1 MTDRITVGFD
11 GSDSSSEAVLWAAEE
26 AVARRAPLHIV
37 ACWDD
42 MASLAAGSA
51 AFPEAGAVLSSS
63 RAMETV
69 LARMVGVVEQSH
81 PDLRLTAE
89 TQPGP
94 ASAVLM
100 DRVDIEGLLVVGAS
114 SHHGVGAFWLGSTA
128 RHLVHHA
135 PCPVVVIRGAASR
148 GRPDRVVVGVD
159 GSPASDRALRWAADE
174 ADLHQIE
181 LSIVHGWWYPY
192 ETRTNAAEQARDL
205 TRIDAAGV
213 LEEAERLARD
223 CCGAE
228 VTGHLVEGS
237 PPTAILDSL
246 RDGDLLVMGSRGRG
260 AVRSGL
266 FGSTVYNVL
275 DHSAVPVVVVRGVED
290 QEG

>member
-1 MTDRITVGFD
+1 
-11 GSDSSSEAVLWAAEE
+11 
-26 AVARRAPLHIV
+26 
-37 ACWDD
+37 
-42 MASLAAGSA
+42 MASLAAGAA
-51 AFPEAGAVLSSS
+51 AFPEAGAVLSS
-63 RAMETV
+63 RQAMETV
-69 LARMVGVVEQSH
+69 LGRLVGVVEQSH
-81 PDLRLTAE
+81 PDLELTADDSS
-89 TQPGP
+89 PVP
-94 ASAVLM
+94 RPAVLM
-100 DRVDIEGLLVVGAS
+100 DRVSVDGLLVVGAS
-114 SHHGVGAFWLGSTA
+114 SHHGAGAFWLGSTA

-213 LEEAERLARD
+213 LEDAERLARD

-228 VTGHLVEGS
+228 VTGQLVEGS
-237 PPTAILDSL
+237 PPSAILDSL

-266 FGSTVYNVL
+266 FGSTVHNVL

-290 QEG
+290 HDG

>member
-1 MTDRITVGFD
+1 M
-11 GSDSSSEAVLWAAEE
+11 
-26 AVARRAPLHIV
+26 
-37 ACWDD
+37 
-42 MASLAAGSA
+42 
-51 AFPEAGAVLSSS
+51 
-63 RAMETV
+63 
-69 LARMVGVVEQSH
+69 
-81 PDLRLTAE
+81 
-89 TQPGP
+89 
-94 ASAVLM
+94 
-100 DRVDIEGLLVVGAS
+100 
-114 SHHGVGAFWLGSTA
+114 GAFWLGSTA

-159 GSPASDRALRWAADE
+159 GSSASDRALRWAADE

-228 VTGHLVEGS
+228 VTGQLVEGS
-237 PPTAILDSL
+237 PPSAILDSL

-290 QEG
+290 RRGDQHRRRSVRALVPPPWFVPASLRSASGDSRGCAAATSPLALAGGG